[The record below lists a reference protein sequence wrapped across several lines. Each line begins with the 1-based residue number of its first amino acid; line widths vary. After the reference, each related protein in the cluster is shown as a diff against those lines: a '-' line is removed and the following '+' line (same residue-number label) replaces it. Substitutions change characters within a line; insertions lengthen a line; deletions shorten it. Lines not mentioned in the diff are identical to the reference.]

1 MIQRT
6 PGAKRRNSKTNDIV
20 DSICEKTAGSIQYK
34 EVISVIF
41 PAKNMQGQV

>member
-1 MIQRT
+1 MI
-6 PGAKRRNSKTNDIV
+6 RRKIGILKLMILLIQFV
-20 DSICEKTAGSIQYK
+20 KKTACSIQYN

>member
-1 MIQRT
+1 MVKLFIFVCWEGWVSILLIQYV
-6 PGAKRRNSKTNDIV
+6 K
-20 DSICEKTAGSIQYK
+20 KTACSIQYN